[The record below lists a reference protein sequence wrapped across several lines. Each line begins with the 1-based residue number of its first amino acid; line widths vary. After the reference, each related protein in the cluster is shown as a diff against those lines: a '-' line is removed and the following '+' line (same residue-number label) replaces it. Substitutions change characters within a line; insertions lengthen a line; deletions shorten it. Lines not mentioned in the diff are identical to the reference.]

1 VSDRGQLITFGSPI
15 EGAREALAGAFTV
28 QALSDV
34 DFDVR
39 DDLDKLVCRVGIVAA
54 PANGW
59 WLTLR
64 PLRGY
69 DSDAAEIRQ
78 RLAASG
84 FITADA
90 WGGVEVPMN
99 ASERSDVVVAR
110 VLRRLLEVQDANLP
124 GTLADTDIEY
134 LHDFRVAIRRTRS
147 VLREMRG
154 VFVPADVERV
164 RASYK
169 WLQEQTGPTRDL
181 DVYLD
186 DFDDLRALAP
196 EAMRADLEPLRDL
209 LSARHRKARATMEVA
224 LSSDHARM
232 LHSEMTEMLD
242 VLVSEDEVGRP
253 DASRPIGELVGG
265 RVHKVH
271 RQMVKMGRSITP
283 QSPPE
288 EYHELRKKGKE
299 LRYLLELFAVQLFDV
314 DVVKPM
320 VRALKG
326 LQDVLG
332 LHQDRDVQ
340 IEVLRGISHDL
351 VSEPGGAAALMAIG
365 ALIERLESDA
375 EAARDRFA
383 ASFTE
388 FASDIQCKLVAEV
401 FSR

>member
-1 VSDRGQLITFGSPI
+1 VSDRGELITFGSPI
-15 EGAREALAGAFTV
+15 EGTREALTGTFTI
-28 QALSDV
+28 QALSDL
-34 DFDVR
+34 DLDVR
-39 DDLDKLVCRVGIVAA
+39 DDLDKLVCRIGIVAA

-59 WLTLR
+59 WLGLR

-69 DSDAAEIRQ
+69 EADAEKIRQ
-78 RLAASG
+78 MLVDSG
-84 FITADA
+84 FITVEA

-154 VFVPADVERV
+154 VFVPTDVERV

-169 WLQEQTGPTRDL
+169 WLQDQTGPTRDL

-242 VLVSEDEVGRP
+242 VLVLEDEVGRP
-253 DASRPIGELVGG
+253 DASRPIGELVGE
-265 RVHKVH
+265 RVRKVH
-271 RQMVKMGRSITP
+271 HGMVKMGRAIAP
-283 QSPPE
+283 ESPPE

-299 LRYLLELFAVQLFDV
+299 LRYLLELFAAQLFDA

-320 VRALKG
+320 VRALKA

-340 IEVLRGISHDL
+340 IEVLKDISQDL
-351 VSEPGGAAALMAIG
+351 ISAPGGARALMAIG
-365 ALIERLESDA
+365 VLIERLEGDA
-375 EAARDRFA
+375 NAARGRFA
-383 ASFTE
+383 ASFAE
-388 FASDIQCKLVAEV
+388 FASGTQCKLVAEV
-401 FSR
+401 FS